1 VIKAAFWSSFI
12 ALAIGGSL
20 GLVQALHRTDV
31 FRFLESPDYY
41 TVLTAHGVL
50 LAISFTIFFLVG
62 VFTWAV
68 TTSLDRG
75 VEDIR
80 FTWGWYAMMVVGTVL
95 VGVTIFAGF
104 LEEPPVV
111 LGSEL
116 YADVLFT
123 FYAPLQAHPFFYIG
137 LVFVVGSWLASPG
150 RLVPNVVGLAE
161 REPRRTDPAP
171 NVHGVDDD
179 AVLVHLYAWRRAVDP
194 RLLAAVVAGARR
206 LRQSA
211 VDQNAVLVLRTR
223 RRLLLAHADVHP
235 VVHDVAE
242 VLRRQTVQRP
252 ARTRRLRAIPVALD
266 AAGNPPPVSGSGHR

>member
-1 VIKAAFWSSFI
+1 MQTDLETTATLEIGDQTDERDVTVSGDSSETVESRSTPPNWSQASTTGRSPSTATRRPERSRSPTRPPAMTAVLTEVTAMRNAYVDQFPTEARVIKAAFWSSFI

-123 FYAPLQAHPFFYIG
+123 FYAPLQAHPFFTSG
-137 LVFVVGSWLASPG
+137 WCCSSSAPGSPG
-150 RLVPNVVGLAE
+150 STGSE
-161 REPRRTDPAP
+161 RGGP
-171 NVHGVDDD
+171 G
-179 AVLVHLYAWRRAVDP
+179 
-194 RLLAAVVAGARR
+194 GARTPTNGSR
-206 LRQSA
+206 S
-211 VDQNAVLVLRTR
+211 
-223 RRLLLAHADVHP
+223 
-235 VVHDVAE
+235 
-242 VLRRQTVQRP
+242 QR
-252 ARTRRLRAIPVALD
+252 
-266 AAGNPPPVSGSGHR
+266 SWC